1 MDKIN
6 EEVLNCSALEGNERK
21 NNAEFTALYN
31 KCLESLSTLQEL
43 IDELSIF
50 IFI

>member
-1 MDKIN
+1 MDKMN
-6 EEVLNCSALEGNERK
+6 EEVLNCNVLEGKECK
-21 NNAEFTALYN
+21 KDDEFTALYN